1 MSTLRVRQI
10 EGKLLSM
17 FEKHLDL
24 GDIGPKDAER
34 AQKILSRCLAA
45 LSIYL
50 QAGCSE
56 KEAAES
62 VWDGADDNGIDA
74 AYFDASDTRI
84 ILSQSKWINKG
95 SGEPE
100 ASDLRTFVQ
109 GVRDVIEQDQTHFHS
124 RLHARFNDIAV
135 RLNTPG
141 TRVHI
146 VAVTT
151 GSSTL
156 APHGSAVLN
165 DFLKDLNGDE
175 PDPIA
180 SYEVLGLKEIY
191 SGLANDPLQSTV
203 AIEANILDWSY
214 ISTPYPAYFGLIDGL
229 QLKSWWKTHGKGLL
243 SANIRHSLG
252 STEVNNE
259 IRQTATSSPENFWYF
274 NNGITLVA
282 EDKVKAPAGAAS
294 HSSGIFSF
302 KGTSIVNGAQTVSS
316 LAKVDNDSSLG
327 KVRVPIRI
335 ILLKDAPAQFGNDV
349 TRTNN
354 LQNRV
359 ELRDFVAQDPEQK
372 RLRQEM
378 AIEGVSYQFVRSEE
392 SVPTATTCEL
402 TEVTTALACAA
413 GDANLAVQVKTGIG
427 RFYADLNK
435 APYKSV
441 FNPTVSGA
449 QAFNATVMLREIENW
464 IEKRKRDLTKK
475 SGASWGVLIHGN
487 RIIAAAA
494 YKLFGTGKLSQP
506 ISDFPTTLKSA
517 DLDRI
522 CDQVHQAIAT
532 EIDKNY
538 KGKFL
543 AVLFKNPSISK
554 VLFDIATNP
563 SPSAVA
569 VVPAVALPARKGP
582 RSN

>member
-1 MSTLRVRQI
+1 MSTLRVSQI
-10 EGKLLSM
+10 KGKLLSM

-24 GDIGPKDAER
+24 SDIGTKDVER
-34 AQKILSRCLAA
+34 EQKILSRCLAA
-45 LSIYL
+45 LSIYQ
-50 QAGCSE
+50 QAGCTE

-74 AYFDASDTRI
+74 AFFDASDTRI

-95 SGEPE
+95 AGEPE

-124 RLHARFNDIAV
+124 RLHVRFNDIAA
-135 RLNTPG
+135 RLNNPG
-141 TRVHI
+141 TCVHL
-146 VAVTT
+146 VVVTT
-151 GSSTL
+151 GNSTL
-156 APHGSAVLN
+156 APHGSGVLSE
-165 DFLKDLNGDE
+165 FLKDLNGEE

-180 SYEVLGLKEIY
+180 SCEVLGLKEVY

-203 AIEANILDWSY
+203 TIDANILDWSY
-214 ISTPYPAYFGLIDGL
+214 IPSPYPAYFGLIDGL
-229 QLKSWWKTHGKGLL
+229 QLKTWWKTHGKGLL

-259 IRQTATSSPENFWYF
+259 VRQTASSSPENFWYF

-282 EDKVKAPAGAAS
+282 DDKTKAPAGAAS

-302 KGTSIVNGAQTVSS
+302 KGASIVNGAQTVSS
-316 LAKVDNDSSLG
+316 LARVDNDVCLG
-327 KVRVPIRI
+327 QVRVPIRI
-335 ILLKDAPAQFGNDV
+335 ILLKDAPAQFGSDV

-378 AIEGVSYQFVRSEE
+378 AIEGIVYQFVRSEDTA
-392 SVPTATTCEL
+392 STATTCEL
-402 TEVTTALACAA
+402 VEVTTALACAA
-413 GDANLAVQVKTGIG
+413 GDASLAVQAKTGVAS

-435 APYKSV
+435 APYKTV
-441 FNPTVSGA
+441 FNPTISGA
-449 QAFNATVMLREIENW
+449 KAFNATVMLREIENW
-464 IEKRKRDLTKK
+464 IEERKKGLTKK

-487 RIIAAAA
+487 RLLAAAVF
-494 YKLFGTGKLSQP
+494 KRFGAGKLSQP
-506 ISDFPTTLKSA
+506 IGEFSTVLLSA
-517 DLDRI
+517 NLGLI
-522 CDQVHQAIAT
+522 CDQVHQSMAA
-532 EIDKNY
+532 EIDRSY

-543 AVLFKNPSISK
+543 AVMFKNPGICK
-554 VLFDIATNP
+554 ILFDMASSTSPATTIGAVP
-563 SPSAVA
+563 VSTSP
-569 VVPAVALPARKGP
+569 
-582 RSN
+582 